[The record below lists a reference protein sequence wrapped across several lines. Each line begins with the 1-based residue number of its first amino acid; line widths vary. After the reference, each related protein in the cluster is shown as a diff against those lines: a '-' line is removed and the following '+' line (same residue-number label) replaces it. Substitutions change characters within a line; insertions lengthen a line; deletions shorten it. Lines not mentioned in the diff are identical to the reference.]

1 MFLFSVHSV
10 CCTTWNNHSIL
21 NELKCCCSDK
31 VVRLISVTGH
41 TFLAVSCVHFLK
53 LYLLNGRMS
62 LEVGCV
68 KESAPGG
75 MSEHVLEY
83 KYFLINCKYTNT
95 PDKDPLDTVSI
106 HRCLCEGIN

>member
-1 MFLFSVHSV
+1 M
-10 CCTTWNNHSIL
+10 
-21 NELKCCCSDK
+21 
-31 VVRLISVTGH
+31 
-41 TFLAVSCVHFLK
+41 
-53 LYLLNGRMS
+53 
-62 LEVGCV
+62 

-95 PDKDPLDTVSI
+95 PDKDPLDTVSM